1 MSDLQSQN
9 PLNANANLVGI
20 GMDNQ
25 LWTRK
30 NYLTSNWEHIPN
42 SGLVLAIT
50 FMPDGTLVG
59 IGMDHQLWTRKNY
72 LTSNWEHIPNSGSV
86 LAITFMPDGT
96 LVGIGMDHQLW
107 TRKNYLTSNWEHIPN
122 SGAVLAITAMPD
134 GTLVGIGMDHQLWTR
149 KTLTSNWQHIPNSG
163 AVLAITFMPDGTL
176 VGIGMDHQLWTR
188 KTLTSNWEHIPNSGA
203 VLGIAYYPAVRQP
216 VPKPLNGQIVVNGNG
231 QIVVNGDEWTLS
243 NQGFQKAPDTATFV
257 TNIAQYFV
265 GDEKGKFHVLSNNFG
280 LTQSSL
286 EQTMTKAGHTWTKG
300 MNIPIDLATLSQY
313 DAVFVGG
320 DPVNNQVL
328 IDYVKNGGKV
338 YLCAGT
344 GQGGSQTEANNW
356 NTFLAAFGL
365 KYGGSYNG
373 ISGNCPVNQNH
384 PLFAGVK
391 TIYQDNGNSIVDLQ
405 PDSPLNQVILT
416 HSSGQGL
423 IATAEFIKTPAP
435 QPTPAPVS
443 PVDVTPVPTPAPQ
456 PTPAPVSPVDV
467 TPVPTPAPV
476 PTPEPLVTDS
486 EEFTIT
492 ATTNVTISKL
502 VYKGAVKRTQADE
515 YIEISNLGN
524 SPANISGW
532 KITSAASS
540 KQFLTFPPGTILE
553 GGKSF
558 RIYTNEIH
566 PETGGFS
573 FGSKT
578 AIWNDAGDEAKLF
591 DTAGSNVSTLAY
603 GKNTVAGIKQ
613 KLKVPQLKFV
623 ATHTLINKQMALG
636 GKVTFTEA
644 LSSAIQSF
652 LEDDSNAKNP
662 LALILKDP
670 TAFGLAAGATKAM
683 ATEKLRSYLN
693 EGGTLSLLPNAKSST
708 EVDKNWIFELSLAA
722 FAGKTFCAVVTC

>member
-20 GMDNQ
+20 GMDHQ
-25 LWTRK
+25 LWRRK
-30 NYLTSNWEHIPN
+30 NYLS
-42 SGLVLAIT
+42 
-50 FMPDGTLVG
+50 
-59 IGMDHQLWTRKNY
+59 
-72 LTSNWEHIPNSGSV
+72 
-86 LAITFMPDGT
+86 
-96 LVGIGMDHQLW
+96 
-107 TRKNYLTSNWEHIPN
+107 
-122 SGAVLAITAMPD
+122 
-134 GTLVGIGMDHQLWTR
+134 
-149 KTLTSNWQHIPNSG
+149 
-163 AVLAITFMPDGTL
+163 
-176 VGIGMDHQLWTR
+176 
-188 KTLTSNWEHIPNSGA
+188 SNWEHIPNSGA

-216 VPKPLNGQIVVNGNG
+216 VPKPLNGQIVVNG
-231 QIVVNGDEWTLS
+231 DEWTLS
-243 NQGFQKAPDTATFV
+243 NQGFQKAPDTVTFV
-257 TNIAQYFV
+257 TNVAQYFV

-456 PTPAPVSPVDV
+456 PTPAPV
-467 TPVPTPAPV
+467 

-558 RIYTNEIH
+558 RIYTNEVH

-644 LSSAIQSF
+644 LSSAIESF

-708 EVDKNWIFELSLAA
+708 GVDKNWIFELSLAA
-722 FAGKTFCAVVTC
+722 FAGKTFCAVVTEKF

>member
-1 MSDLQSQN
+1 
-9 PLNANANLVGI
+9 
-20 GMDNQ
+20 
-25 LWTRK
+25 
-30 NYLTSNWEHIPN
+30 
-42 SGLVLAIT
+42 
-50 FMPDGTLVG
+50 G

-72 LTSNWEHIPNSGSV
+72 LTSNWEHIPNSGAV
-86 LAITFMPDGT
+86 LAITPMPDGT

-122 SGAVLAITAMPD
+122 SGAVL
-134 GTLVGIGMDHQLWTR
+134 
-149 KTLTSNWQHIPNSG
+149 
-163 AVLAITFMPDGTL
+163 
-176 VGIGMDHQLWTR
+176 
-188 KTLTSNWEHIPNSGA
+188 
-203 VLGIAYYPAVRQP
+203 GIAYYPAVRQP
-216 VPKPLNGQIVVNGNG
+216 APKPLNG

-257 TNIAQYFV
+257 TNVAQYFV
-265 GDEKGKFHVLSNNFG
+265 GDKKGKFHVLSNNFG

-443 PVDVTPVPTPAPQ
+443 PVDVTPI
-456 PTPAPVSPVDV
+456 
-467 TPVPTPAPV
+467 PTPAPV

-532 KITSAASS
+532 KITSAGSS

-558 RIYTNEIH
+558 RIYTNEVH

-613 KLKVPQLKFV
+613 ELKVPQLKFV

-708 EVDKNWIFELSLAA
+708 GVDKNWIFELSLAA

>member
-59 IGMDHQLWTRKNY
+59 TGMDHQLWTR
-72 LTSNWEHIPNSGSV
+72 
-86 LAITFMPDGT
+86 
-96 LVGIGMDHQLW
+96 
-107 TRKNYLTSNWEHIPN
+107 R
-122 SGAVLAITAMPD
+122 
-134 GTLVGIGMDHQLWTR
+134 
-149 KTLTSNWQHIPNSG
+149 TLTSNWQHIPNSG

-443 PVDVTPVPTPAPQ
+443 PVDVTPVPTPAP
-456 PTPAPVSPVDV
+456 
-467 TPVPTPAPV
+467 V

-722 FAGKTFCAVVTC
+722 FAGKTFCALVTC

>member
-1 MSDLQSQN
+1 M
-9 PLNANANLVGI
+9 
-20 GMDNQ
+20 
-25 LWTRK
+25 
-30 NYLTSNWEHIPN
+30 
-42 SGLVLAIT
+42 
-50 FMPDGTLVG
+50 
-59 IGMDHQLWTRKNY
+59 
-72 LTSNWEHIPNSGSV
+72 
-86 LAITFMPDGT
+86 
-96 LVGIGMDHQLW
+96 
-107 TRKNYLTSNWEHIPN
+107 
-122 SGAVLAITAMPD
+122 
-134 GTLVGIGMDHQLWTR
+134 
-149 KTLTSNWQHIPNSG
+149 
-163 AVLAITFMPDGTL
+163 
-176 VGIGMDHQLWTR
+176 
-188 KTLTSNWEHIPNSGA
+188 
-203 VLGIAYYPAVRQP
+203 
-216 VPKPLNGQIVVNGNG
+216 
-231 QIVVNGDEWTLS
+231 
-243 NQGFQKAPDTATFV
+243 
-257 TNIAQYFV
+257 TNVAQYFV

-456 PTPAPVSPVDV
+456 PTPAPV
-467 TPVPTPAPV
+467 

-558 RIYTNEIH
+558 RIYTNEVH

-636 GKVTFTEA
+636 
-644 LSSAIQSF
+644 
-652 LEDDSNAKNP
+652 
-662 LALILKDP
+662 
-670 TAFGLAAGATKAM
+670 
-683 ATEKLRSYLN
+683 
-693 EGGTLSLLPNAKSST
+693 
-708 EVDKNWIFELSLAA
+708 
-722 FAGKTFCAVVTC
+722 

>member
-1 MSDLQSQN
+1 MSNLQSQN

-30 NYLTSNWEHIPN
+30 TLTSNWEQIPN

-72 LTSNWEHIPNSGSV
+72 LTSNWEHIPNSGAV
-86 LAITFMPDGT
+86 LAITPMPDGT

-122 SGAVLAITAMPD
+122 SGAVLAITP
-134 GTLVGIGMDHQLWTR
+134 
-149 KTLTSNWQHIPNSG
+149 
-163 AVLAITFMPDGTL
+163 MPDGTL

-216 VPKPLNGQIVVNGNG
+216 APKPLNG

-257 TNIAQYFV
+257 TNVAQYFV
-265 GDEKGKFHVLSNNFG
+265 GDKKGKFHVLSNNFG

-467 TPVPTPAPV
+467 TPIPTPAPV

-532 KITSAASS
+532 KITSAGSS

-558 RIYTNEIH
+558 RIYTNEVH

-613 KLKVPQLKFV
+613 ELKVPQLKFV

-708 EVDKNWIFELSLAA
+708 GVDKNWIFELSLAA

>member
-1 MSDLQSQN
+1 
-9 PLNANANLVGI
+9 
-20 GMDNQ
+20 
-25 LWTRK
+25 
-30 NYLTSNWEHIPN
+30 
-42 SGLVLAIT
+42 
-50 FMPDGTLVG
+50 
-59 IGMDHQLWTRKNY
+59 
-72 LTSNWEHIPNSGSV
+72 
-86 LAITFMPDGT
+86 
-96 LVGIGMDHQLW
+96 
-107 TRKNYLTSNWEHIPN
+107 
-122 SGAVLAITAMPD
+122 AVLAITAMPD
-134 GTLVGIGMDHQLWTR
+134 GTLVGIGMDHQLWRR
-149 KTLTSNWQHIPNSG
+149 KNY
-163 AVLAITFMPDGTL
+163 
-176 VGIGMDHQLWTR
+176 
-188 KTLTSNWEHIPNSGA
+188 LTSNWEHIPNSGA

-216 VPKPLNGQIVVNGNG
+216 VPKPLNGQIVVNG
-231 QIVVNGDEWTLS
+231 DEWTLS
-243 NQGFQKAPDTATFV
+243 NQGFQEAPDTVTFV
-257 TNIAQYFV
+257 TNVAQYFV

-443 PVDVTPVPTPAPQ
+443 PVDVIPVPTPAPQ
-456 PTPAPVSPVDV
+456 
-467 TPVPTPAPV
+467 PTPAPV

-558 RIYTNEIH
+558 RIYTNEVH

-644 LSSAIQSF
+644 LSSAIESF

-708 EVDKNWIFELSLAA
+708 GVDKNWIFELSLAA
-722 FAGKTFCAVVTC
+722 FAGKTFCAVVTEKF

>member
-59 IGMDHQLWTRKNY
+59 T
-72 LTSNWEHIPNSGSV
+72 
-86 LAITFMPDGT
+86 
-96 LVGIGMDHQLW
+96 GMDHQLW

-134 GTLVGIGMDHQLWTR
+134 GTLVGIGMDHQLWRR
-149 KTLTSNWQHIPNSG
+149 KNYLTSNWEHIPNSG
-163 AVLAITFMPDGTL
+163 AVLAITAMPDGTL
-176 VGIGMDHQLWTR
+176 VGIGMDHQLWRR
-188 KTLTSNWEHIPNSGA
+188 KNYLTSNWEHIPNSGA

-216 VPKPLNGQIVVNGNG
+216 VPKPLNGQIVVNG
-231 QIVVNGDEWTLS
+231 DEWTLS
-243 NQGFQKAPDTATFV
+243 NQGFQKAPDTVTFV
-257 TNIAQYFV
+257 TNVAQYFV

-443 PVDVTPVPTPAPQ
+443 PVDVIPVPTPAPQPTPAPVSPVDVTPVPTPAPQ

-467 TPVPTPAPV
+467 TPVPTPAPQPTPAPV

-558 RIYTNEIH
+558 RIYTNEVH

-644 LSSAIQSF
+644 LSSAIESF

-708 EVDKNWIFELSLAA
+708 GVDKNWIFELSLAA
-722 FAGKTFCAVVTC
+722 FAGKTFCAVVTEKF

>member
-59 IGMDHQLWTRKNY
+59 T
-72 LTSNWEHIPNSGSV
+72 
-86 LAITFMPDGT
+86 
-96 LVGIGMDHQLW
+96 GMDHQLW

-216 VPKPLNGQIVVNGNG
+216 VPKPLNGQIVVNA
-231 QIVVNGDEWTLS
+231 DEWTLS
-243 NQGFQKAPDTATFV
+243 NQGFQNAPDTATFV
-257 TNIAQYFV
+257 TNVSQYFV
-265 GDEKGKFHVLSNNFG
+265 GDKKGKFHVLSNNFG

-476 PTPEPLVTDS
+476 SPVDVTPVPTPAPQPTPATLVTDS

-524 SPANISGW
+524 SPANISEW

-558 RIYTNEIH
+558 RIYTNEVH

-613 KLKVPQLKFV
+613 TLKVPQLKFV

>member
-72 LTSNWEHIPNSGSV
+72 LTSNWEHIPNSG
-86 LAITFMPDGT
+86 
-96 LVGIGMDHQLW
+96 
-107 TRKNYLTSNWEHIPN
+107 
-122 SGAVLAITAMPD
+122 AVLAITA
-134 GTLVGIGMDHQLWTR
+134 
-149 KTLTSNWQHIPNSG
+149 
-163 AVLAITFMPDGTL
+163 MPDGTL

-683 ATEKLRSYLN
+683 ATEKLCSYLN

-708 EVDKNWIFELSLAA
+708 GVDKNWIFELSLAA
-722 FAGKTFCAVVTC
+722 FAGKTFCAVVTEKF

>member
-59 IGMDHQLWTRKNY
+59 T
-72 LTSNWEHIPNSGSV
+72 
-86 LAITFMPDGT
+86 
-96 LVGIGMDHQLW
+96 GMDHQLW

-134 GTLVGIGMDHQLWTR
+134 GTLVGIGMDHQLWRR
-149 KTLTSNWQHIPNSG
+149 KNY
-163 AVLAITFMPDGTL
+163 
-176 VGIGMDHQLWTR
+176 
-188 KTLTSNWEHIPNSGA
+188 LTSNWEHIPNSGA

-216 VPKPLNGQIVVNGNG
+216 VPKPLNGQIVVNG
-231 QIVVNGDEWTLS
+231 DEWTLS
-243 NQGFQKAPDTATFV
+243 NQGFQKAPDTVTFV
-257 TNIAQYFV
+257 TNVAQYFV

-443 PVDVTPVPTPAPQ
+443 PVDVIPVPTPAPQ

-467 TPVPTPAPV
+467 TPVPTPAPQPTPAPV

-558 RIYTNEIH
+558 RIYTNEVH

-644 LSSAIQSF
+644 LSSAIESF

-708 EVDKNWIFELSLAA
+708 GVDKNWIFELSLAA
-722 FAGKTFCAVVTC
+722 FAGKTFCAVVTEKF

>member
-1 MSDLQSQN
+1 G
-9 PLNANANLVGI
+9 A
-20 GMDNQ
+20 
-25 LWTRK
+25 
-30 NYLTSNWEHIPN
+30 
-42 SGLVLAIT
+42 VLAIT
-50 FMPDGTLVG
+50 
-59 IGMDHQLWTRKNY
+59 
-72 LTSNWEHIPNSGSV
+72 
-86 LAITFMPDGT
+86 AMPDGT

-122 SGAVLAITAMPD
+122 SGAVLAITP
-134 GTLVGIGMDHQLWTR
+134 
-149 KTLTSNWQHIPNSG
+149 
-163 AVLAITFMPDGTL
+163 MPDGTL

-216 VPKPLNGQIVVNGNG
+216 APKPLNG

-257 TNIAQYFV
+257 TNVAQYFV
-265 GDEKGKFHVLSNNFG
+265 GDKKGKFHVLSNNFG

-443 PVDVTPVPTPAPQ
+443 PVDVTPI
-456 PTPAPVSPVDV
+456 
-467 TPVPTPAPV
+467 PTPAPV

-532 KITSAASS
+532 KITSAGSS

-558 RIYTNEIH
+558 RIYTNEVH

-613 KLKVPQLKFV
+613 ELKVPQLKFV

-708 EVDKNWIFELSLAA
+708 GVDKNWIFELSLAA

>member
-1 MSDLQSQN
+1 MSNLQSQN

-30 NYLTSNWEHIPN
+30 TLTSNWEQIPN

-72 LTSNWEHIPNSGSV
+72 LTSNWEHIPNSGAV
-86 LAITFMPDGT
+86 LAITPMPDGT

-122 SGAVLAITAMPD
+122 SGAVLAITP
-134 GTLVGIGMDHQLWTR
+134 
-149 KTLTSNWQHIPNSG
+149 
-163 AVLAITFMPDGTL
+163 MPDGTL

-216 VPKPLNGQIVVNGNG
+216 APKPLNG

-257 TNIAQYFV
+257 TNVAQYFV
-265 GDEKGKFHVLSNNFG
+265 GDKKGKFHVLSNNFG

-467 TPVPTPAPV
+467 TPVPTPAPQPTPAPVSPVDVTPIPTPAPV

-532 KITSAASS
+532 KITSAGSS

-558 RIYTNEIH
+558 RIYTNEVH

-613 KLKVPQLKFV
+613 ELKVPQLKFV

-708 EVDKNWIFELSLAA
+708 GVDKNWIFELSLAA

>member
-42 SGLVLAIT
+42 SGL
-50 FMPDGTLVG
+50 
-59 IGMDHQLWTRKNY
+59 
-72 LTSNWEHIPNSGSV
+72 V

-443 PVDVTPVPTPAPQ
+443 PVDVTPVPTPAP
-456 PTPAPVSPVDV
+456 
-467 TPVPTPAPV
+467 V

-652 LEDDSNAKNP
+652 LEDDSNAK
-662 LALILKDP
+662 
-670 TAFGLAAGATKAM
+670 
-683 ATEKLRSYLN
+683 
-693 EGGTLSLLPNAKSST
+693 SST

-722 FAGKTFCAVVTC
+722 FAGKTFCALVTC

>member
-1 MSDLQSQN
+1 MSNLQSQN

-30 NYLTSNWEHIPN
+30 TLTSNWEQIPN
-42 SGLVLAIT
+42 SGL
-50 FMPDGTLVG
+50 
-59 IGMDHQLWTRKNY
+59 
-72 LTSNWEHIPNSGSV
+72 V

-149 KTLTSNWQHIPNSG
+149 KNYLTSNWEHIPNSG
-163 AVLAITFMPDGTL
+163 AVLAITPMPDGTL

-216 VPKPLNGQIVVNGNG
+216 APKPLNG

-257 TNIAQYFV
+257 TNVAQYFV
-265 GDEKGKFHVLSNNFG
+265 GDKKGKFHVLSNNFG

-467 TPVPTPAPV
+467 TPIPTPAPV

-532 KITSAASS
+532 KITSAGSS

-558 RIYTNEIH
+558 RIYTNEVH

-613 KLKVPQLKFV
+613 ELKVPQLKFV

-708 EVDKNWIFELSLAA
+708 GVDKNWIFELSLAA

>member
-42 SGLVLAIT
+42 SGAVLAIT
-50 FMPDGTLVG
+50 AMPDGSLVG
-59 IGMDHQLWTRKNY
+59 IGMDHQLWRRKNY
-72 LTSNWEHIPNSGSV
+72 
-86 LAITFMPDGT
+86 
-96 LVGIGMDHQLW
+96 
-107 TRKNYLTSNWEHIPN
+107 
-122 SGAVLAITAMPD
+122 
-134 GTLVGIGMDHQLWTR
+134 
-149 KTLTSNWQHIPNSG
+149 
-163 AVLAITFMPDGTL
+163 
-176 VGIGMDHQLWTR
+176 
-188 KTLTSNWEHIPNSGA
+188 LTSNWEHIPNSGA

-216 VPKPLNGQIVVNGNG
+216 VPKPLNGQIVVNG
-231 QIVVNGDEWTLS
+231 DEWTLS
-243 NQGFQKAPDTATFV
+243 NQGFQKAPDTVTFV
-257 TNIAQYFV
+257 TNVAQYFV

-443 PVDVTPVPTPAPQ
+443 PVDVIPVPTPAPQ
-456 PTPAPVSPVDV
+456 
-467 TPVPTPAPV
+467 PTPAPV

-558 RIYTNEIH
+558 RIYTNEVH

-708 EVDKNWIFELSLAA
+708 GVDKNWIFELSLAA
-722 FAGKTFCAVVTC
+722 FAGKTFCAVVTEKF

>member
-42 SGLVLAIT
+42 SG
-50 FMPDGTLVG
+50 
-59 IGMDHQLWTRKNY
+59 
-72 LTSNWEHIPNSGSV
+72 
-86 LAITFMPDGT
+86 
-96 LVGIGMDHQLW
+96 
-107 TRKNYLTSNWEHIPN
+107 
-122 SGAVLAITAMPD
+122 
-134 GTLVGIGMDHQLWTR
+134 
-149 KTLTSNWQHIPNSG
+149 
-163 AVLAITFMPDGTL
+163 
-176 VGIGMDHQLWTR
+176 
-188 KTLTSNWEHIPNSGA
+188 A

-216 VPKPLNGQIVVNGNG
+216 VPKPLNGQIVVNG
-231 QIVVNGDEWTLS
+231 DEWTLS
-243 NQGFQKAPDTATFV
+243 NQGFQKAPDTVTFV
-257 TNIAQYFV
+257 TNVAQYFV

-456 PTPAPVSPVDV
+456 PTPAPV
-467 TPVPTPAPV
+467 

-558 RIYTNEIH
+558 RIYTNEVH

-644 LSSAIQSF
+644 LSSAIESF

-708 EVDKNWIFELSLAA
+708 GVDKNWIFELSLAA
-722 FAGKTFCAVVTC
+722 FAGKTFCAVVTEKF

>member
-59 IGMDHQLWTRKNY
+59 T
-72 LTSNWEHIPNSGSV
+72 
-86 LAITFMPDGT
+86 
-96 LVGIGMDHQLW
+96 GMDHQLW

-134 GTLVGIGMDHQLWTR
+134 GTLVGIGMDHQLWRR
-149 KTLTSNWQHIPNSG
+149 KNY
-163 AVLAITFMPDGTL
+163 
-176 VGIGMDHQLWTR
+176 
-188 KTLTSNWEHIPNSGA
+188 LTSNWEHIPNSGA

-216 VPKPLNGQIVVNGNG
+216 VPKPLNGQIVVNG
-231 QIVVNGDEWTLS
+231 DEWTLS
-243 NQGFQKAPDTATFV
+243 NQGFQKAPDTVTFV
-257 TNIAQYFV
+257 TNVAQYFV

-456 PTPAPVSPVDV
+456 PTPAPV
-467 TPVPTPAPV
+467 

-558 RIYTNEIH
+558 RIYTNEVH

-644 LSSAIQSF
+644 LSSAIESF

-708 EVDKNWIFELSLAA
+708 GVDKNWIFELSLAA
-722 FAGKTFCAVVTC
+722 FAGKTFCAVVTEKF

>member
-42 SGLVLAIT
+42 SGL
-50 FMPDGTLVG
+50 
-59 IGMDHQLWTRKNY
+59 
-72 LTSNWEHIPNSGSV
+72 V

-443 PVDVTPVPTPAPQ
+443 PVDVTPVPTPAP
-456 PTPAPVSPVDV
+456 
-467 TPVPTPAPV
+467 V

-722 FAGKTFCAVVTC
+722 FAGKTFCALVTC

>member
-42 SGLVLAIT
+42 SGL
-50 FMPDGTLVG
+50 
-59 IGMDHQLWTRKNY
+59 
-72 LTSNWEHIPNSGSV
+72 V

-722 FAGKTFCAVVTC
+722 FAGKTFCALVTC

>member
-42 SGLVLAIT
+42 SGL
-50 FMPDGTLVG
+50 
-59 IGMDHQLWTRKNY
+59 
-72 LTSNWEHIPNSGSV
+72 V

-652 LEDDSNAKNP
+652 LEDDSNAK
-662 LALILKDP
+662 
-670 TAFGLAAGATKAM
+670 
-683 ATEKLRSYLN
+683 
-693 EGGTLSLLPNAKSST
+693 SST

-722 FAGKTFCAVVTC
+722 FAGKTFCALVTC

>member
-1 MSDLQSQN
+1 MSNLQSQN
-9 PLNANANLVGI
+9 PLNANAN
-20 GMDNQ
+20 
-25 LWTRK
+25 
-30 NYLTSNWEHIPN
+30 
-42 SGLVLAIT
+42 
-50 FMPDGTLVG
+50 
-59 IGMDHQLWTRKNY
+59 
-72 LTSNWEHIPNSGSV
+72 
-86 LAITFMPDGT
+86 

-122 SGAVLAITAMPD
+122 SGAVLAITPMPD
-134 GTLVGIGMDHQLWTR
+134 GTLVGIGMDHQLWT
-149 KTLTSNWQHIPNSG
+149 I
-163 AVLAITFMPDGTL
+163 
-176 VGIGMDHQLWTR
+176 

-216 VPKPLNGQIVVNGNG
+216 APKPLNG

-257 TNIAQYFV
+257 TNVAQYFV
-265 GDEKGKFHVLSNNFG
+265 GDKKGKFHVLSNNFG

-443 PVDVTPVPTPAPQ
+443 PVDVTPI
-456 PTPAPVSPVDV
+456 
-467 TPVPTPAPV
+467 PTPAPV

-532 KITSAASS
+532 KITSAGSS

-558 RIYTNEIH
+558 RIYTNEVH

-613 KLKVPQLKFV
+613 ELKVPQLKFV

-708 EVDKNWIFELSLAA
+708 GVDKNWIFELSLAA

>member
-1 MSDLQSQN
+1 MSNLQSQN

-30 NYLTSNWEHIPN
+30 TLTSNWEQIPN

-72 LTSNWEHIPNSGSV
+72 LTSNWEHIPNSG
-86 LAITFMPDGT
+86 
-96 LVGIGMDHQLW
+96 
-107 TRKNYLTSNWEHIPN
+107 
-122 SGAVLAITAMPD
+122 
-134 GTLVGIGMDHQLWTR
+134 
-149 KTLTSNWQHIPNSG
+149 
-163 AVLAITFMPDGTL
+163 
-176 VGIGMDHQLWTR
+176 
-188 KTLTSNWEHIPNSGA
+188 A

-216 VPKPLNGQIVVNGNG
+216 APKPLNG

-257 TNIAQYFV
+257 TNVAQYFV
-265 GDEKGKFHVLSNNFG
+265 GDKKGKFHVLSNNFG

-443 PVDVTPVPTPAPQ
+443 PVDVTPI
-456 PTPAPVSPVDV
+456 
-467 TPVPTPAPV
+467 PTPAPV

-532 KITSAASS
+532 KITSAGSS

-558 RIYTNEIH
+558 RIYTNEVH

-613 KLKVPQLKFV
+613 ELKVPQLKFV

-708 EVDKNWIFELSLAA
+708 GVDKNWIFELSLAA

>member
-1 MSDLQSQN
+1 
-9 PLNANANLVGI
+9 
-20 GMDNQ
+20 
-25 LWTRK
+25 
-30 NYLTSNWEHIPN
+30 
-42 SGLVLAIT
+42 
-50 FMPDGTLVG
+50 
-59 IGMDHQLWTRKNY
+59 HQLWTRKNY
-72 LTSNWEHIPNSGSV
+72 
-86 LAITFMPDGT
+86 
-96 LVGIGMDHQLW
+96 
-107 TRKNYLTSNWEHIPN
+107 
-122 SGAVLAITAMPD
+122 
-134 GTLVGIGMDHQLWTR
+134 
-149 KTLTSNWQHIPNSG
+149 
-163 AVLAITFMPDGTL
+163 
-176 VGIGMDHQLWTR
+176 
-188 KTLTSNWEHIPNSGA
+188 LTSNWEHIPNSGA

-216 VPKPLNGQIVVNGNG
+216 APKPLNG

-257 TNIAQYFV
+257 TNVAQYFV
-265 GDEKGKFHVLSNNFG
+265 GDKKGKFHVLSNNFG

-443 PVDVTPVPTPAPQ
+443 PVDVTPI
-456 PTPAPVSPVDV
+456 
-467 TPVPTPAPV
+467 PTPAPV

-532 KITSAASS
+532 KITSAGSS

-558 RIYTNEIH
+558 RIYTNEVH

-613 KLKVPQLKFV
+613 ELKVPQLKFV

-708 EVDKNWIFELSLAA
+708 GVDKNWIFELSLAA

>member
-1 MSDLQSQN
+1 
-9 PLNANANLVGI
+9 
-20 GMDNQ
+20 
-25 LWTRK
+25 
-30 NYLTSNWEHIPN
+30 
-42 SGLVLAIT
+42 
-50 FMPDGTLVG
+50 
-59 IGMDHQLWTRKNY
+59 
-72 LTSNWEHIPNSGSV
+72 
-86 LAITFMPDGT
+86 
-96 LVGIGMDHQLW
+96 
-107 TRKNYLTSNWEHIPN
+107 RKNYLTSNWEHIPN

-134 GTLVGIGMDHQLWTR
+134 GTLVGIGMDHQLWRR
-149 KTLTSNWQHIPNSG
+149 KNY
-163 AVLAITFMPDGTL
+163 
-176 VGIGMDHQLWTR
+176 
-188 KTLTSNWEHIPNSGA
+188 LTSNWEHIPNSGA

-216 VPKPLNGQIVVNGNG
+216 VPKPLNGQIVVNG
-231 QIVVNGDEWTLS
+231 DEWTLS
-243 NQGFQKAPDTATFV
+243 NQGFQKAPDTVTFV
-257 TNIAQYFV
+257 TNVAQYFV

-443 PVDVTPVPTPAPQ
+443 PVDVTPVPTPAPK
-456 PTPAPVSPVDV
+456 
-467 TPVPTPAPV
+467 PTPAPV

-558 RIYTNEIH
+558 RIYTNEVH

-644 LSSAIQSF
+644 LSSAIESF

-708 EVDKNWIFELSLAA
+708 GVDKNWIFELSLAA
-722 FAGKTFCAVVTC
+722 FAGKTFCAVVTEKF

>member
-20 GMDNQ
+20 GMD
-25 LWTRK
+25 
-30 NYLTSNWEHIPN
+30 
-42 SGLVLAIT
+42 
-50 FMPDGTLVG
+50 
-59 IGMDHQLWTRKNY
+59 HQLWR
-72 LTSNWEHIPNSGSV
+72 
-86 LAITFMPDGT
+86 
-96 LVGIGMDHQLW
+96 
-107 TRKNYLTSNWEHIPN
+107 RKNYLTSNWEHIPN

-149 KTLTSNWQHIPNSG
+149 KNY
-163 AVLAITFMPDGTL
+163 
-176 VGIGMDHQLWTR
+176 
-188 KTLTSNWEHIPNSGA
+188 LTSNWEHIPNSGA

-216 VPKPLNGQIVVNGNG
+216 VPKPLNGQIVVNG
-231 QIVVNGDEWTLS
+231 DEWTLS
-243 NQGFQKAPDTATFV
+243 NQGFQKAPDTVTFV
-257 TNIAQYFV
+257 TNVAQYFV

-456 PTPAPVSPVDV
+456 PTPAPV
-467 TPVPTPAPV
+467 

-558 RIYTNEIH
+558 RIYTNEVH

-644 LSSAIQSF
+644 LSSAIESF

-708 EVDKNWIFELSLAA
+708 GVDKNWIFELSLAA
-722 FAGKTFCAVVTC
+722 FAGKTFCAVVTEKF

>member
-1 MSDLQSQN
+1 
-9 PLNANANLVGI
+9 
-20 GMDNQ
+20 
-25 LWTRK
+25 
-30 NYLTSNWEHIPN
+30 
-42 SGLVLAIT
+42 
-50 FMPDGTLVG
+50 
-59 IGMDHQLWTRKNY
+59 
-72 LTSNWEHIPNSGSV
+72 
-86 LAITFMPDGT
+86 
-96 LVGIGMDHQLW
+96 
-107 TRKNYLTSNWEHIPN
+107 
-122 SGAVLAITAMPD
+122 
-134 GTLVGIGMDHQLWTR
+134 
-149 KTLTSNWQHIPNSG
+149 
-163 AVLAITFMPDGTL
+163 
-176 VGIGMDHQLWTR
+176 
-188 KTLTSNWEHIPNSGA
+188 
-203 VLGIAYYPAVRQP
+203 
-216 VPKPLNGQIVVNGNG
+216 
-231 QIVVNGDEWTLS
+231 
-243 NQGFQKAPDTATFV
+243 
-257 TNIAQYFV
+257 
-265 GDEKGKFHVLSNNFG
+265 
-280 LTQSSL
+280 
-286 EQTMTKAGHTWTKG
+286 
-300 MNIPIDLATLSQY
+300 
-313 DAVFVGG
+313 
-320 DPVNNQVL
+320 
-328 IDYVKNGGKV
+328 
-338 YLCAGT
+338 
-344 GQGGSQTEANNW
+344 
-356 NTFLAAFGL
+356 
-365 KYGGSYNG
+365 
-373 ISGNCPVNQNH
+373 
-384 PLFAGVK
+384 
-391 TIYQDNGNSIVDLQ
+391 
-405 PDSPLNQVILT
+405 
-416 HSSGQGL
+416 
-423 IATAEFIKTPAP
+423 
-435 QPTPAPVS
+435 VS

-456 PTPAPVSPVDV
+456 PTPAPV
-467 TPVPTPAPV
+467 PTPA
-476 PTPEPLVTDS
+476 TLVTDS

-524 SPANISGW
+524 TPANISGW

-540 KQFLTFPPGTILE
+540 KQFLTFPSGTILE

-558 RIYTNEIH
+558 RIYTNEVH

-613 KLKVPQLKFV
+613 ELKVPQLKFV

-708 EVDKNWIFELSLAA
+708 GVDKNWIFELSLAA